1 MREFKK
7 VLALFL
13 CLSMVLS
20 LTLPNFATDNDSLKL
35 SSSDYTTTVRIKL
48 LTNNYVTIDTG
59 TEWI

>member
-1 MREFKK
+1 
-7 VLALFL
+7 
-13 CLSMVLS
+13 MVLS